1 MKLSP
6 AWLGALALALA
17 QALHAQSNTDLEQC
31 KAISNNPDLAIKHC
45 TRAIESGK
53 LAPAERA
60 QAYLSRGV
68 EWAAK
73 NDYDRA
79 ISDYDA
85 ALGIDSKL
93 ADALHNRGI
102 AWAHKGNPDRA
113 ITDFDAALRLQ
124 PKDAGIFHS
133 RAVEWTVKGDYKRAL
148 ADYDAVQRL
157 DPKSTGVYF
166 SRARTLFYAG
176 DFTRA
181 VEEFEKAQKLEPGDY
196 AALWLYLARK
206 RGNTAGADDMLD
218 QSTRAS
224 QRGAWPS
231 AVIALYLGRTDV
243 QSVMNAATDS
253 DAIRQRDLRCEANFY
268 VAHWHLFQNAAE
280 RALPLLQ
287 DAERGCPKHF
297 LEYEGTL
304 AELRRLQKR

>member
-1 MKLSP
+1 MNLPSR
-6 AWLGALALALA
+6 WLGLLALMLA
-17 QALHAQSNTDLEQC
+17 HAAYAQSTSDLEQC
-31 KAISNNPDLAIKHC
+31 KAITNNPDLAIKFC

-53 LAPAERA
+53 LSPAERA

-68 EWAAK
+68 EWAGK

-85 ALGIDSKL
+85 ALGIDPKL
-93 ADALHNRGI
+93 ADAIHNRGI

-124 PKDAGIFHS
+124 PKDAGIYHS

-148 ADYDAVQRL
+148 ADYDTVVRL
-157 DPKSTGVYF
+157 DPKASGISF
-166 SRARTLFYAG
+166 SRARTLFYAA
-176 DFTRA
+176 DYPRA
-181 VEEFEKAQKLEPGDY
+181 VEEFERAQKLEPSDY
-196 AALWLYLARK
+196 AAIWLYLARK
-206 RGNTAGADDMLD
+206 RGNTAGAEDLLD
-218 QSTRAS
+218 QGTRSS
-224 QRGAWPS
+224 QRGGWPS
-231 AVIALYLGRTDV
+231 AVVALYLSRTDV

-253 DAIRQRDLRCEANFY
+253 DPARQRDLRCEANFY
-268 VAHWHLFQNAAE
+268 VAHWHLFQNAPD

-287 DAERGCPKHF
+287 EAERGCPKHF
-297 LEYEGTL
+297 LEYEGAL